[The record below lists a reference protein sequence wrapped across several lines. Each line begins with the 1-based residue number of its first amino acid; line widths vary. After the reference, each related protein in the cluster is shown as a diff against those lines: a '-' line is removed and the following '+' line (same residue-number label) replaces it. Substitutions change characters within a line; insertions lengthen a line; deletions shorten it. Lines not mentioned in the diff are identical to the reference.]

1 MSSKREPAIWSHDTG
16 QRIPCFD
23 RYQLT
28 ITWMSNIIEGGY
40 KSRLH
45 FSVSLS
51 LEYGRQLA
59 RPGAIPLAMITMRK
73 SIHRFPSRSYMGMG
87 LRLADF
93 QAAGAP
99 L

>member
-1 MSSKREPAIWSHDTG
+1 MAATLHDT
-16 QRIPCFD
+16 IVD
-23 RYQLT
+23 AHT
-28 ITWMSNIIEGGY
+28 
-40 KSRLH
+40 
-45 FSVSLS
+45 
-51 LEYGRQLA
+51 

-99 L
+99 LIYELIYAKNVTSLTQKDYVMPKSLFKH